1 MKKNQ
6 MELGFLKVSLVA
18 TMVLYGSAQG
28 QERTIKGTVT
38 TNQKPIAGVVVSQE
52 GNNSVTTTNSSGQ
65 YQYKITGNNAIL
77 IFKHPDYSETRVEV
91 GEQST
96 LNIHLQ
102 KEKQIDEV
110 VLNAG
115 YYQVKERESTGS
127 IAKVTSK
134 DIENQPVNNVLSAVQ
149 GRMPGVNI
157 VQNSGTSG
165 GGFEIQIRGRNSLR
179 RAGNNPLYIVDGV
192 PMISESPS
200 NLSGTILPSS
210 SINPLNTINPNEI
223 ESIEVLKDA
232 DATAIYGSRGS
243 NGVVLITTK
252 KALAGKLSV
261 HFNQSYDI
269 SEPAS
274 KMKMMN
280 TEQYLS
286 MRKQAFVN
294 SGISTYPA
302 NAYDINGT
310 WDQSRYTDWQEEILG
325 HKAER

>member
-280 TEQYLS
+280 
-286 MRKQAFVN
+286 
-294 SGISTYPA
+294 IYP
-302 NAYDINGT
+302 
-310 WDQSRYTDWQEEILG
+310 
-325 HKAER
+325 

>member
-302 NAYDINGT
+302 NAYDIN
-310 WDQSRYTDWQEEILG
+310 
-325 HKAER
+325 